1 MEYGY
6 WIKTKP
12 AYSNLS
18 WVKNATRHI
27 VVAEGAGGLAII
39 RMYQEQPP
47 AQPVSVHYV
56 VTDESRHYAQAIIK
70 VMQVESLHIH
80 TNVDEAIP
88 VLGAE
93 LSSAYMGLRLY
104 LAGSEHMMW
113 QAAKTAYEHGLSYQE
128 MQLEQ
133 AGTLARPVYCVHCKA
148 ITPHATTNIAACV
161 GCGKML
167 FVRDHFSRQL
177 GAYMGFMIDA
187 ENPGELP
194 EIAEVYP

>member
-12 AYSNLS
+12 AYSKLS
-18 WVKNATRHI
+18 WVKNASRHI
-27 VVAEGAGGLAII
+27 VMAEGAGGLAVI
-39 RMYQEQPP
+39 RMYQERPP
-47 AQPVSVHYV
+47 EQPVSVHYV
-56 VTDESRHYAQAIIK
+56 MAEQDRHYAQAIIK

-80 TNVDEAIP
+80 TSVDEAIT
-88 VLGAE
+88 LLAST
-93 LSSAYMGLRLY
+93 LSAAYMGVRLY

-113 QAAKTAYEHGLSYQE
+113 QAAKTAYAHGLSYPE
-128 MQLEQ
+128 MMLEQ
-133 AGTLARPVYCVHCKA
+133 AGTLARPVYCVHCKT
-148 ITPHATTNIAACV
+148 ITPHATANVVACD

-167 FVRDHFSRQL
+167 FVRDHFSQHL

-194 EIAEVYP
+194 EIAQVYP